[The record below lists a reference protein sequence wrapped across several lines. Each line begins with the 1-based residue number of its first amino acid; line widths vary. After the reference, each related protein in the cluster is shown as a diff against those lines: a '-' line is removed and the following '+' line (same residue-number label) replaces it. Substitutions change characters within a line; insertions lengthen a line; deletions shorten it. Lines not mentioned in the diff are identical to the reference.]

1 MAGVRDKYYY
11 ANLIARIYL
20 QAMEEVMGRNGLNA
34 ILNMAKLSHFIDNY
48 PPDNWEKGFDFA
60 DYSALNQA
68 LEDMYGPR
76 GGRGLALRAGRASF
90 ARGLQGFGALH
101 NMGDLALKMIP
112 LNLKIKIGLP
122 AMARVFSQVSDQ
134 ASQVEER
141 DDNFVYIIK
150 TCPVCWGRKSD
161 KPICHAAVGLIQEG
175 LRWVSGG
182 KEFRVE
188 EIQCIASGDDT
199 CEFLVY
205 RNPIG

>member
-1 MAGVRDKYYY
+1 VAGERGKFFY

-34 ILNMAKLSHFIDNY
+34 ILNMAKLSGLIDKF
-48 PPDNWEKGFDFA
+48 PPSNWEKGFDFA

-76 GGRGLALRAGRASF
+76 GGRGLALRAGRSSF
-90 ARGLQGFGALH
+90 SRGLQGFGPLH
-101 NMGDLALKMIP
+101 NMSDLALKMLP
-112 LNLKIKIGLP
+112 MSVKLKMGLP
-122 AMARVFSQVSDQ
+122 AMAKVFSQVSDQ
-134 ASQVEER
+134 TSRVEER
-141 DDNFVYIIK
+141 DNNFVYIIEV
-150 TCPVCWGRKSD
+150 CPVCWGRRAD
-161 KPICHAAVGLIQEG
+161 KPICHAAVGLLQEG

-188 EIQCIASGDDT
+188 EISCIAKGDAV

-205 RNPIG
+205 KEPIG